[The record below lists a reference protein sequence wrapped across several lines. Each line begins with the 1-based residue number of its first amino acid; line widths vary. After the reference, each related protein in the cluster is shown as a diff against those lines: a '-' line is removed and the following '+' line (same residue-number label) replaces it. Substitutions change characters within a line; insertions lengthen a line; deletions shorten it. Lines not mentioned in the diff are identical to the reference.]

1 MNINLLIELKKEY
14 TTHLLNILSPV
25 IFSGLA
31 SIYCQ
36 AKKNVEHNT
45 VLKTFQSCLK
55 KIPNWDVTMIEKECK
70 RIIEKTKTTWLV
82 DLTKAVIKAN
92 IVVLSV
98 NDIPTNVYEE
108 LTFGKFIHNVY
119 IECAREFWID
129 PYLFYH
135 ECSSMEIKRNNII
148 IIKTIRN
155 CIENAIRKT
164 LPMQIILKTYLGANE
179 ETDKE
184 FDFDNMSKAE
194 MMNIPLLLQKD
205 IKATEQ
211 KQYHTSH
218 VKTESDNTNN
228 KILQM
233 IERQDIKLS
242 ESNDKTKNT
251 PERSI
256 QSGRSINSSS
266 NKKSSSTLKR
276 IINESVNKTH
286 NNSTRSLSI
295 DSKMKNK
302 LTKNLADSDT
312 MTYHP
317 EENVNNY
324 QDIFSNSDI
333 KPKSTS
339 DHSTRNN
346 ETLDTQ
352 EKNDKKSRDKF
363 FNNYLNI

>member
-1 MNINLLIELKKEY
+1 
-14 TTHLLNILSPV
+14 
-25 IFSGLA
+25 
-31 SIYCQ
+31 
-36 AKKNVEHNT
+36 
-45 VLKTFQSCLK
+45 
-55 KIPNWDVTMIEKECK
+55 
-70 RIIEKTKTTWLV
+70 
-82 DLTKAVIKAN
+82 
-92 IVVLSV
+92 
-98 NDIPTNVYEE
+98 
-108 LTFGKFIHNVY
+108 
-119 IECAREFWID
+119 
-129 PYLFYH
+129 
-135 ECSSMEIKRNNII
+135 
-148 IIKTIRN
+148 
-155 CIENAIRKT
+155 
-164 LPMQIILKTYLGANE
+164 
-179 ETDKE
+179 
-184 FDFDNMSKAE
+184 
-194 MMNIPLLLQKD
+194 
-205 IKATEQ
+205 
-211 KQYHTSH
+211 
-218 VKTESDNTNN
+218 
-228 KILQM
+228 M